1 MSHDVSE
8 ASVSKEFHNRNGLF
22 DWANSFSN
30 RYIPVGSA
38 IEPKKTTQ
46 GLTASEVL
54 PFAEKNWDMCLS
66 TESSSKGRIG
76 SSWIPVTYE
85 YGHELEV
92 YALSKNHTQI
102 SCLVLY
108 PMKSRSRKGL
118 YFFLHDPI
126 YSSTKPMEKAHHEKP
141 VPLKTSVEQFG
152 TLRTCR
158 PCPALSRS
166 WAWPIQGES
175 HWLETIV
182 RLNVLTRNIYICII

>member
-46 GLTASEVL
+46 DLTASEVL

-118 YFFLHDPI
+118 YFFF
-126 YSSTKPMEKAHHEKP
+126 T
-141 VPLKTSVEQFG
+141 
-152 TLRTCR
+152 
-158 PCPALSRS
+158 
-166 WAWPIQGES
+166 WPHLFFYQTHGES
-175 HWLETIV
+175 SPWETSASENISRTV
-182 RLNVLTRNIYICII
+182 RDAQNMSPLPSPFAFMGLAHSGRKSLVRNHS